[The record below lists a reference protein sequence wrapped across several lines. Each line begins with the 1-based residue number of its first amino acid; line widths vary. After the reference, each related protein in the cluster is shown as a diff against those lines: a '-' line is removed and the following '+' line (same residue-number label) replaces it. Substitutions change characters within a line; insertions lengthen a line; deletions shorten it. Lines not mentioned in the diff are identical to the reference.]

1 MFWHS
6 WLAATFDD
14 SIFVCLCFSVV
25 VVLSP
30 QNRQKPQEIEF
41 TQGAVA
47 EDYSLFM
54 QGQRNKLVPTK
65 ALLQRHLALRQ
76 GGKDPKSLE
85 SEGQAPKLMGL
96 KNPVIV
102 TYPLSYVAIAHM
114 NVKMILILCEP
125 CLVQE
130 EHVYTH
136 IYI

>member
-1 MFWHS
+1 
-6 WLAATFDD
+6 
-14 SIFVCLCFSVV
+14 
-25 VVLSP
+25 
-30 QNRQKPQEIEF
+30 
-41 TQGAVA
+41 
-47 EDYSLFM
+47 M

-76 GGKDPKSLE
+76 GGKGEDPKNL
-85 SEGQAPKLMGL
+85 EGQAPRLMGL

-130 EHVYTH
+130 KHVYTY
-136 IYI
+136 IYIYK